1 MFKGSIWIIGGSP
14 LKNDVWRGSNL
25 TRVYP
30 TQREKSYVGSYSS
43 SFRWSMNWDEMSA
56 VPVGHSIPEHFKY
69 SSTAPWMPRAGA
81 GATAQFHRDPEW
93 IQQNKSNPSH
103 EEYRDYD
110 ETLAQTERLYLMAG
124 FAGWRKDDS
133 RYDGERARNDVWYTT
148 DGTNWTCATK
158 HAAFSARAWFGLTTW
173 HKVNDTLRDVSAA
186 AINEEERIGVP
197 YNPRMWIAGGGYMGT
212 KGNNVVKEMEA
223 YIDVWWSRDGEH
235 WYPVS
240 YTEGETSKGSLYS
253 ASETFYVQSQN
264 SYIGKWG
271 LQLIPYHYVL
281 PGSFPVYVCYK
292 RSDGTC
298 VQGNDKIED
307 AKIRVPSLYFIGG
320 DTTGD
325 GTLTRETYKNHPHLL
340 CTLAGDTS
348 SRGKVMDGP
357 NEAVQR
363 AAVKP
368 ESFFVDE
375 PPNRNIVCNRP
386 FFELQKENQQCG
398 KLYDPLMAESQY
410 ILLPDVPGNLSEWIK
425 VETTCCGTAFNHQ
438 DFELYRHQSKG
449 EVTYHAMYKGCQCDT
464 EEYVG
469 EFCEKI
475 NDKYQA
481 AAPRTAVG
489 SALVVLVVVGLD
501 FFLLWR

>member
-1 MFKGSIWIIGGSP
+1 
-14 LKNDVWRGSNL
+14 
-25 TRVYP
+25 
-30 TQREKSYVGSYSS
+30 
-43 SFRWSMNWDEMSA
+43 
-56 VPVGHSIPEHFKY
+56 
-69 SSTAPWMPRAGA
+69 
-81 GATAQFHRDPEW
+81 
-93 IQQNKSNPSH
+93 
-103 EEYRDYD
+103 
-110 ETLAQTERLYLMAG
+110 
-124 FAGWRKDDS
+124 
-133 RYDGERARNDVWYTT
+133 
-148 DGTNWTCATK
+148 
-158 HAAFSARAWFGLTTW
+158 
-173 HKVNDTLRDVSAA
+173 
-186 AINEEERIGVP
+186 
-197 YNPRMWIAGGGYMGT
+197 
-212 KGNNVVKEMEA
+212 
-223 YIDVWWSRDGEH
+223 
-235 WYPVS
+235 
-240 YTEGETSKGSLYS
+240 
-253 ASETFYVQSQN
+253 
-264 SYIGKWG
+264 
-271 LQLIPYHYVL
+271 
-281 PGSFPVYVCYK
+281 
-292 RSDGTC
+292 
-298 VQGNDKIED
+298 
-307 AKIRVPSLYFIGG
+307 
-320 DTTGD
+320 
-325 GTLTRETYKNHPHLL
+325 
-340 CTLAGDTS
+340 
-348 SRGKVMDGP
+348 MDGP